1 MHWFQRLVI
10 TELKRRGWPNKR
22 GALTDFSRSVGIEDH
37 TTVLRWV
44 NGSLP
49 NITFVE
55 QVLDRLG
62 GDISRALPDAPPAS
76 TDEELREKLK
86 KAEEDARQL
95 RHTLA
100 SLSSHLSQLARAIA
114 PEAPTARL
122 LREVIRDG
130 SAPEVPLPTV
140 LVDAPEP
147 PPPQPKPKKK
157 GTR

>member
-1 MHWFQRLVI
+1 MKWFQQILDREV
-10 TELKRRGWPNKR
+10 EKR
-22 GALTDFSRSVGIEDH
+22 GGNVAQLARDWGIDR
-37 TTVLRWV
+37 TTIDKWR
-44 NGSLP
+44 NGSDPRLP
-49 NITFVE
+49 QVE
-55 QVLDRLG
+55 KVLLAIG
-62 GDISRALPDAPPAS
+62 GDIMRALPDNEQTADESLRARLRAS
-76 TDEELREKLK
+76 EETT
-86 KAEEDARQL
+86 RQL